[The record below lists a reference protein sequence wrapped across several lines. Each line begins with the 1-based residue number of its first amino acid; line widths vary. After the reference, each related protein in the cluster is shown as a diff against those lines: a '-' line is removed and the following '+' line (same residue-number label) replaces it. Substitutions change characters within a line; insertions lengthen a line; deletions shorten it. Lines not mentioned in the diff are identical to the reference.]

1 MLNNNMDNSKTMDIQ
16 QISTRLGLTLSPMQQ
31 AASEAIIQTSDNVE
45 VLSPTGSG
53 KTLAYLLPL
62 SQLVDAAS
70 DNLQAVVIVPGRE
83 LAIQSADVLT
93 SMKTGHRGYA
103 CHGGRPTMDEHRELR
118 KLKPQIIF
126 ATPGRLNDHI
136 DKGNIET
143 GEVKFVVIDEFDK
156 CLQMGFAEEMNKAM
170 LRMPRS
176 ARRVFLSATD
186 VSTEEL
192 VNTALSPIGFHVVD
206 YRDEGE
212 IENRIKVNIVHSP
225 DKDKLSILATLL
237 RCFKGDSTIIFLN
250 YRDSV
255 ERTAAYLTEEG
266 FTVSAYHG
274 GLDQRQREEAIYR
287 FANGSANVLVST
299 NLGSRGLDIPD
310 VKNIVH
316 YHLPETEED
325 YTHRIGRTA
334 RWDKEGNTYFILSE
348 GESLPDYVKA
358 DTIDF
363 TPSEELPR
371 PVAPRMVTLYI
382 GTGKKDKI
390 SKGDIVGFLCKSGG
404 MKGAEIGRIDVY
416 DYYAYAAIERSKL
429 KTVLRNV
436 QEEKLKGQRTK
447 VEEMR

>member
-1 MLNNNMDNSKTMDIQ
+1 MDIQ
-16 QISTRLGLTLSPMQQ
+16 QITSRLGLTPSPMQQ
-31 AASEAIIQTSDNVE
+31 AASKAILSGSGNVE

-62 SQLVDAAS
+62 AQLLDATS
-70 DNLQAVVIVPGRE
+70 DALQAVVIVPGRE
-83 LAIQSADVLT
+83 LAIQTAEVLA
-93 SMKTGHRGYA
+93 SLKAGLRGYA

-118 KLKPQIIF
+118 KVKPQIIT

-143 GEVKFVVIDEFDK
+143 GDVRFVVIDEFDN
-156 CLQMGFAEEMNKAM
+156 CLQMGFADEMNKAVSS
-170 LRMPRS
+170 LPRS
-176 ARRVFLSATD
+176 ARRIFLSATD
-186 VSTEEL
+186 VSTDEL
-192 VNTALSPIGFHVVD
+192 VNTALSPAGFVVVD
-206 YRDEGE
+206 FRQDAQQED
-212 IENRIKVNIVHSP
+212 RVKVNIVHSP
-225 DKDKLSILATLL
+225 DKDKLAVLAALL
-237 RCFKGDSTIIFLN
+237 RCFKGESTVVFLN

-255 ERTAAYLTEEG
+255 ERTAAFLSDEG

-334 RWDKEGNTYFILSE
+334 RWDKDGNTYFILSE
-348 GESLPDYVKA
+348 GETLPDYVQA
-358 DTIDF
+358 DTLDF
-363 TPSEELPR
+363 TMPDELPA

-382 GTGKKDKI
+382 GKGKKDKI
-390 SKGDIVGFLCKSGG
+390 SKGDVVGFLCKSGKL
-404 MKGAEIGRIDVY
+404 KGQEIGRIDVY
-416 DYYAYAAIERSKL
+416 DYYAYAAIERGKL
-429 KTVLRNV
+429 KSVLRNV
-436 QEEKLKGQRTK
+436 QGEKLKGQMPSK
-447 VEEMR
+447 MVY

>member
-1 MLNNNMDNSKTMDIQ
+1 
-16 QISTRLGLTLSPMQQ
+16 MQQ
-31 AASEAIIQTSDNVE
+31 AASKAILSGSGNVE

-62 SQLVDAAS
+62 AQLLDATS
-70 DNLQAVVIVPGRE
+70 DALQAVVIVPGRE
-83 LAIQSADVLT
+83 LAIQTAEVLA
-93 SMKTGHRGYA
+93 SLKAGLRGYA

-118 KLKPQIIF
+118 KVKPQIII

-143 GEVKFVVIDEFDK
+143 GDVRFVVIDEFDK
-156 CLQMGFAEEMNKAM
+156 CLQMGFADEMNKAVNS
-170 LRMPRS
+170 LPRS
-176 ARRVFLSATD
+176 ARRIFLSATD
-186 VSTEEL
+186 VSTDEL
-192 VNTALSPIGFHVVD
+192 VNTALSPAGFEVVD
-206 YRDEGE
+206 FRQDAQQED
-212 IENRIKVNIVHSP
+212 RVKVNIVHSP
-225 DKDKLSILATLL
+225 DKDKLAVLAALL
-237 RCFKGDSTIIFLN
+237 RCFKGESTIVFLN

-255 ERTAAYLTEEG
+255 ERTAAFLSDEG

-334 RWDKEGNTYFILSE
+334 RWDKDGNTYFILSE
-348 GESLPDYVKA
+348 GETLPDYVQA
-358 DTIDF
+358 DTLDF
-363 TPSEELPR
+363 TMPDELPA

-382 GTGKKDKI
+382 GKGKKDKI
-390 SKGDIVGFLCKSGG
+390 SKGDVVGFLCKSGKL
-404 MKGAEIGRIDVY
+404 KGQEIGRIDVY
-416 DYYAYAAIERSKL
+416 DYYAYAAIERGKL
-429 KTVLRNV
+429 KSVLRNV
-436 QEEKLKGQRTK
+436 QGEKLKGQKTK
-447 VEEMR
+447 VEPAS

>member
-1 MLNNNMDNSKTMDIQ
+1 
-16 QISTRLGLTLSPMQQ
+16 MQQ
-31 AASEAIIQTSDNVE
+31 AASKAILSGSGNVE

-62 SQLVDAAS
+62 AQLLDATS
-70 DNLQAVVIVPGRE
+70 DALQAVVIVPGRE
-83 LAIQSADVLT
+83 LAIQTAEVLA
-93 SMKTGHRGYA
+93 SLKAGLRGYA

-118 KLKPQIIF
+118 KVKPQIII

-143 GEVKFVVIDEFDK
+143 GDVRFVVIDEFDK
-156 CLQMGFAEEMNKAM
+156 CLQMGFADEMNKAVSS
-170 LRMPRS
+170 LPRS
-176 ARRVFLSATD
+176 ARRIFLSATD
-186 VSTEEL
+186 VSTDEL
-192 VNTALSPIGFHVVD
+192 VNTALSPAGFKVVD
-206 YRDEGE
+206 FRQDAQQED
-212 IENRIKVNIVHSP
+212 RVKVNIVHSP
-225 DKDKLSILATLL
+225 DKDKLAVLAALL
-237 RCFKGDSTIIFLN
+237 RCFKGESTIVFLN

-255 ERTAAYLTEEG
+255 ERTAAFLSDEG

-334 RWDKEGNTYFILSE
+334 RWDKDGNTYFILSE
-348 GESLPDYVKA
+348 GETLPDYVQA
-358 DTIDF
+358 ETLDF
-363 TPSEELPR
+363 TMPDELPA

-382 GTGKKDKI
+382 G
-390 SKGDIVGFLCKSGG
+390 KG
-404 MKGAEIGRIDVY
+404 
-416 DYYAYAAIERSKL
+416 
-429 KTVLRNV
+429 
-436 QEEKLKGQRTK
+436 
-447 VEEMR
+447 

>member
-1 MLNNNMDNSKTMDIQ
+1 
-16 QISTRLGLTLSPMQQ
+16 MQQ
-31 AASEAIIQTSDNVE
+31 AASKAILSGSGNVE

-62 SQLVDAAS
+62 AQLLDATS
-70 DNLQAVVIVPGRE
+70 DALQAVVIVPGRE
-83 LAIQSADVLT
+83 LAIQTAEVLA
-93 SMKTGHRGYA
+93 SLKAGLRGYA

-118 KLKPQIIF
+118 KVKPQIII

-143 GEVKFVVIDEFDK
+143 GDVRFVVIDEFDK
-156 CLQMGFAEEMNKAM
+156 CLQMGFADEMNKAVSS
-170 LRMPRS
+170 LPRS
-176 ARRVFLSATD
+176 ARRIFLSATD
-186 VSTEEL
+186 VSTDEL
-192 VNTALSPIGFHVVD
+192 VNTALSPAGFEVVD
-206 YRDEGE
+206 FRQDAQQED
-212 IENRIKVNIVHSP
+212 RVKVNIVHSP
-225 DKDKLSILATLL
+225 DKDKLAVLAALL
-237 RCFKGDSTIIFLN
+237 RCFKGESTIVFLN

-255 ERTAAYLTEEG
+255 ERTAAFLSDEG

-334 RWDKEGNTYFILSE
+334 RWDKDGNTYFILSE
-348 GESLPDYVKA
+348 GETLPDYVQA
-358 DTIDF
+358 DTLDF
-363 TPSEELPR
+363 TMPDELPA

-382 GTGKKDKI
+382 GKGKKDKI
-390 SKGDIVGFLCKSGG
+390 SKGDVVGFLCKSGKL
-404 MKGAEIGRIDVY
+404 KGAEIGRIDVY
-416 DYYAYAAIERSKL
+416 DYYAYAAIERGKL
-429 KTVLRNV
+429 KSVLRNV
-436 QEEKLKGQRTK
+436 QGEKLKGQKTK
-447 VEEMR
+447 VEPAS

>member
-1 MLNNNMDNSKTMDIQ
+1 
-16 QISTRLGLTLSPMQQ
+16 MQQ
-31 AASEAIIQTSDNVE
+31 AASKAILSGSGNVE

-62 SQLVDAAS
+62 AQLLDTTSDA
-70 DNLQAVVIVPGRE
+70 LQAVVIVPGRE
-83 LAIQSADVLT
+83 LAIQTAEVLA
-93 SMKTGHRGYA
+93 SLKAGLRGYA

-118 KLKPQIIF
+118 KVKPQIII

-143 GEVKFVVIDEFDK
+143 GDVRFVVIDEFDK
-156 CLQMGFAEEMNKAM
+156 CLQMGFADEMNKAVNS
-170 LRMPRS
+170 LPRS
-176 ARRVFLSATD
+176 ARRIFLSATD
-186 VSTEEL
+186 VSTDEL
-192 VNTALSPIGFHVVD
+192 VNTALSPAGFEVVD
-206 YRDEGE
+206 FRQDAQQED
-212 IENRIKVNIVHSP
+212 RVKVNIVHSP
-225 DKDKLSILATLL
+225 DKDKLAVLAALL
-237 RCFKGDSTIIFLN
+237 RCFKGESTIVFLN

-255 ERTAAYLTEEG
+255 ERTAAFLSDEG

-334 RWDKEGNTYFILSE
+334 RWDKDGNTYFILSQ
-348 GESLPDYVKA
+348 GETLPDYVQA
-358 DTIDF
+358 DTLDF
-363 TPSEELPR
+363 TMPDDLPA

-382 GTGKKDKI
+382 GKGKKDKI
-390 SKGDIVGFLCKSGG
+390 SKGDVVGFLCKSGKL
-404 MKGAEIGRIDVY
+404 KGQEIGRIDVY
-416 DYYAYAAIERSKL
+416 DYYAYAAIERGKL
-429 KTVLRNV
+429 KSVLRNV
-436 QEEKLKGQRTK
+436 QGEKLKGQKTK
-447 VEEMR
+447 VEPAS

>member
-1 MLNNNMDNSKTMDIQ
+1 MDIQ
-16 QISTRLGLTLSPMQQ
+16 QITSRLGLTLSPMQQ
-31 AASEAIIQTSDNVE
+31 AASEAIIHGTDNVE
-45 VLSPTGSG
+45 ILSPTGSG

-62 SQLVDAAS
+62 SQLIDASS
-70 DNLQAVVIVPGRE
+70 DALQAVVIVPGRE
-83 LAIQSADVLT
+83 LAIQSADVLA
-93 SMKTGHRGYA
+93 SMKAGIRGYA
-103 CHGGRPTMDEHRELR
+103 CHGGRPTMDEHREIR

-143 GEVKFVVIDEFDK
+143 NDVKFVVIDEFDK
-156 CLQMGFAEEMNKAM
+156 CLQMGFAEEMNKAV
-170 LRMPRS
+170 LSMPRS
-176 ARRVFLSATD
+176 ARRIFLSATD
-186 VSTEEL
+186 VSADEL
-192 VNTALSPIGFHVVD
+192 VNTALSPVGFDVVD
-206 YRDEGE
+206 YRDESHNE
-212 IENRIKVNIVHSP
+212 DRIKVNIVHSP
-225 DKDKLSILATLL
+225 DKDKLPILAALL
-237 RCFKGDSTIIFLN
+237 RCFKGDSTIVFLN

-255 ERTAAYLTEEG
+255 ERTAAYLTDEG

-348 GESLPDYVKA
+348 GETLPEYVQA

-363 TPSEELPR
+363 AIPEELSR

-382 GTGKKDKI
+382 GKGKKDKI
-390 SKGDIVGFLCKSGG
+390 SKGDVVGFLCKSGG
-404 MKGAEIGRIDVY
+404 LKGAEIGRIDVY
-416 DYYAYAAIERSKL
+416 DYYAYAAIERGKL
-429 KTVLRNV
+429 RSVLHNV
-436 QEEKLKGQRTK
+436 QGEKLKGQKTK
-447 VEEMR
+447 VEPAS

>member
-1 MLNNNMDNSKTMDIQ
+1 MDIQ
-16 QISTRLGLTLSPMQQ
+16 QITSRLGLTPSPMQQ
-31 AASEAIIQTSDNVE
+31 AASKAILSGSGNVE

-62 SQLVDAAS
+62 AQLIDASS
-70 DNLQAVVIVPGRE
+70 DALQAVVIVPGRE
-83 LAIQSADVLT
+83 LAIQTADVLA
-93 SMKTGHRGYA
+93 SMKAGIRGYA
-103 CHGGRPTMDEHRELR
+103 CHGGRPTMDEHREIR
-118 KLKPQIIF
+118 KIMPQVIF

-143 GEVKFVVIDEFDK
+143 SHVRFVVIDEFDK
-156 CLQMGFAEEMNKAM
+156 CLQMGFAEEMNKAV
-170 LRMPRS
+170 LSMPRS
-176 ARRVFLSATD
+176 ARRIFLSATD
-186 VSTEEL
+186 VATDEL
-192 VNTALSPIGFHVVD
+192 VNTELSPVGFHVVD
-206 YRDEGE
+206 YRNEGE
-212 IENRIKVNIVHSP
+212 NEDRIKVNIVHSP
-225 DKDKLSILATLL
+225 DKDKLAVLADLL
-237 RCFKGDSTIIFLN
+237 KCFKGDSTIVFLN

-255 ERTAAYLTEEG
+255 ERTAAYLTDEG

-348 GESLPDYVKA
+348 GESLPDYVQA

-363 TPSEELPR
+363 TIPEELPH

-382 GTGKKDKI
+382 GKGKKDKI
-390 SKGDIVGFLCKSGG
+390 SKGDVVGFLCKSGG
-404 MKGAEIGRIDVY
+404 LKGTEIGRIDVY
-416 DYYAYAAIERSKL
+416 DYYAYVAIERNKL
-429 KTVLRNV
+429 KSVLRNV
-436 QEEKLKGQRTK
+436 QGEKLKGQKTK

>member
-1 MLNNNMDNSKTMDIQ
+1 
-16 QISTRLGLTLSPMQQ
+16 MQQ
-31 AASEAIIQTSDNVE
+31 AASKAILSGSGNVE

-62 SQLVDAAS
+62 AQLLDATS
-70 DNLQAVVIVPGRE
+70 DALQAVVIVPGRE
-83 LAIQSADVLT
+83 LAIQTAEVLA
-93 SMKTGHRGYA
+93 SLKAGLRGYA

-118 KLKPQIIF
+118 KVKPQIII

-143 GEVKFVVIDEFDK
+143 SDVRFVVIDEFDK
-156 CLQMGFAEEMNKAM
+156 CLQMGFADEMNKAVSS
-170 LRMPRS
+170 LPRS
-176 ARRVFLSATD
+176 ARRIFLSATD
-186 VSTEEL
+186 VSTDEL
-192 VNTALSPIGFHVVD
+192 VNTALSPAGFEVVD
-206 YRDEGE
+206 FRQDAQQED
-212 IENRIKVNIVHSP
+212 RVKVNIVHSP
-225 DKDKLSILATLL
+225 DKDKLAVLAALL
-237 RCFKGDSTIIFLN
+237 RCFKGESTIVFLN

-255 ERTAAYLTEEG
+255 ERTAAVLSDEG

-334 RWDKEGNTYFILSE
+334 RWDKDGNTYFILSE
-348 GESLPDYVKA
+348 GETLPDYVQA
-358 DTIDF
+358 ETLDF
-363 TPSEELPR
+363 TLPDELPA

-382 GTGKKDKI
+382 GKGKKDKM
-390 SKGDIVGFLCKSGG
+390 SKGDVVGFLCKSGKL
-404 MKGAEIGRIDVY
+404 KGQEIGRIDVY
-416 DYYAYAAIERSKL
+416 DYYAYAAIERGKL
-429 KTVLRNV
+429 ESVLRNV
-436 QEEKLKGQRTK
+436 QGEKLKGQKTK
-447 VEEMR
+447 VEPAS

>member
-1 MLNNNMDNSKTMDIQ
+1 
-16 QISTRLGLTLSPMQQ
+16 MQQ
-31 AASEAIIQTSDNVE
+31 AASKAILSGSGNVE

-62 SQLVDAAS
+62 AQLLDETSDA
-70 DNLQAVVIVPGRE
+70 LQAVVIVPGRE
-83 LAIQSADVLT
+83 LAIQTAEVLA
-93 SMKTGHRGYA
+93 SLKAGLRGYA

-118 KLKPQIIF
+118 KVKPQIII

-143 GEVKFVVIDEFDK
+143 SDVRFVVIDEFDK
-156 CLQMGFAEEMNKAM
+156 CLQMGFADEMNKAVSS
-170 LRMPRS
+170 LPRS
-176 ARRVFLSATD
+176 ARRIFLSATD
-186 VSTEEL
+186 VSTDEL
-192 VNTALSPIGFHVVD
+192 VNTALSPAGFEVVD
-206 YRDEGE
+206 FRQDAQQED
-212 IENRIKVNIVHSP
+212 RVKVNIVHSP
-225 DKDKLSILATLL
+225 DKDKLAVLAALV
-237 RCFKGDSTIIFLN
+237 RCFKGESTIVFLN

-255 ERTAAYLTEEG
+255 ERTAAFLSDEG

-334 RWDKEGNTYFILSE
+334 RWDKDGNTYFILSQ
-348 GESLPDYVKA
+348 GETLPDYVQA
-358 DTIDF
+358 DTLDF
-363 TPSEELPR
+363 TMPDDLPA

-382 GTGKKDKI
+382 GKGKKDKI
-390 SKGDIVGFLCKSGG
+390 SKGDVVGFLCKSGKL
-404 MKGAEIGRIDVY
+404 KGQEIGRIDVY
-416 DYYAYAAIERSKL
+416 DYYAYAAIERGKL
-429 KTVLRNV
+429 KSVLRNV
-436 QEEKLKGQRTK
+436 QGEKLKGQKTK
-447 VEEMR
+447 VEPAS

>member
-1 MLNNNMDNSKTMDIQ
+1 
-16 QISTRLGLTLSPMQQ
+16 MQQ
-31 AASEAIIQTSDNVE
+31 AASKAILSGSGNVE

-62 SQLVDAAS
+62 AQLLDATS
-70 DNLQAVVIVPGRE
+70 DALQAVVIVPGRE
-83 LAIQSADVLT
+83 LAIQTAEVLA
-93 SMKTGHRGYA
+93 SLKAGLRGYA

-118 KLKPQIIF
+118 KVKPQIIT

-143 GEVKFVVIDEFDK
+143 GDVRFVVIDEFDK
-156 CLQMGFAEEMNKAM
+156 CLQMGFADEMNKAVSS
-170 LRMPRS
+170 LPRS
-176 ARRVFLSATD
+176 ARRIFLSATD
-186 VSTEEL
+186 VSTDEL
-192 VNTALSPIGFHVVD
+192 VYTALSPADFEVVD
-206 YRDEGE
+206 FRQDAQQED
-212 IENRIKVNIVHSP
+212 RVKVNIVHSP
-225 DKDKLSILATLL
+225 DKDKLAVLAALL
-237 RCFKGDSTIIFLN
+237 RCFKGESTIVFLN

-255 ERTAAYLTEEG
+255 ERTAAFLSDEG

-334 RWDKEGNTYFILSE
+334 RWDKDGNTYFILSE
-348 GESLPDYVKA
+348 GETLPDYVQA
-358 DTIDF
+358 DTLDF
-363 TPSEELPR
+363 TMPDELPA

-382 GTGKKDKI
+382 GKGKKDKI
-390 SKGDIVGFLCKSGG
+390 SKGDVVDFLCKSGKL
-404 MKGAEIGRIDVY
+404 KGQEIGRIDVY
-416 DYYAYAAIERSKL
+416 DYYAYAAIERGKL
-429 KTVLRNV
+429 KSVLRNV
-436 QEEKLKGQRTK
+436 QGEKLKGQMPSK
-447 VEEMR
+447 MVC

>member
-1 MLNNNMDNSKTMDIQ
+1 
-16 QISTRLGLTLSPMQQ
+16 MQQ
-31 AASEAIIQTSDNVE
+31 AASKAILSGSGNVE

-62 SQLVDAAS
+62 AQLLDATS
-70 DNLQAVVIVPGRE
+70 DALQAVVIVPGRE
-83 LAIQSADVLT
+83 LAIQTAEVLA
-93 SMKTGHRGYA
+93 SLKAGLRGYA

-118 KLKPQIIF
+118 KVKPQIII

-143 GEVKFVVIDEFDK
+143 GDVRFVVIDEFDK
-156 CLQMGFAEEMNKAM
+156 CLQMGFADEMNKAVSS
-170 LRMPRS
+170 LPRS
-176 ARRVFLSATD
+176 ARRIFLSATD
-186 VSTEEL
+186 VSTDEL
-192 VNTALSPIGFHVVD
+192 VNTALSPAGFKVVD
-206 YRDEGE
+206 FRQDAQQED
-212 IENRIKVNIVHSP
+212 RVKVNIVHSP
-225 DKDKLSILATLL
+225 DKDKLAVLAALL
-237 RCFKGDSTIIFLN
+237 RCFKGESTIVFLN

-255 ERTAAYLTEEG
+255 ERTAAFLSDEG

-334 RWDKEGNTYFILSE
+334 RWDKDGNTYFILSE
-348 GESLPDYVKA
+348 GETLPDYVQA
-358 DTIDF
+358 ETLDF
-363 TPSEELPR
+363 TMPDELPA

-382 GTGKKDKI
+382 GKGKKDKI
-390 SKGDIVGFLCKSGG
+390 SKGDVVGFLCKSGKL
-404 MKGAEIGRIDVY
+404 KGAEIGRIDVY
-416 DYYAYAAIERSKL
+416 DYYAYAAIERGKL
-429 KTVLRNV
+429 KSVLRNV
-436 QEEKLKGQRTK
+436 QGEKLKGQKTK
-447 VEEMR
+447 VEPAS

>member
-1 MLNNNMDNSKTMDIQ
+1 
-16 QISTRLGLTLSPMQQ
+16 MQQ
-31 AASEAIIQTSDNVE
+31 AASKAILSGSGNVE

-62 SQLVDAAS
+62 AQLLDATS
-70 DNLQAVVIVPGRE
+70 DALQAVVIVPGRE
-83 LAIQSADVLT
+83 LAIQTAEVLA
-93 SMKTGHRGYA
+93 SLKAGLRGYA

-118 KLKPQIIF
+118 KVKPQIII

-143 GEVKFVVIDEFDK
+143 GDVRFVVIDEFDK
-156 CLQMGFAEEMNKAM
+156 CLQMGFADEMNKAVNS
-170 LRMPRS
+170 LPRS
-176 ARRVFLSATD
+176 ARRIFLSATD
-186 VSTEEL
+186 VSTDEL
-192 VNTALSPIGFHVVD
+192 VNTALSPAGFEVVD
-206 YRDEGE
+206 FRQDAQQED
-212 IENRIKVNIVHSP
+212 RVKVNIVHSP
-225 DKDKLSILATLL
+225 DKDKLAVLAALL
-237 RCFKGDSTIIFLN
+237 RCFKGESTIVFLN

-255 ERTAAYLTEEG
+255 ERTAAFLSDEG

-334 RWDKEGNTYFILSE
+334 RWDKDGNTYFILSE
-348 GESLPDYVKA
+348 GETLPDYVQA
-358 DTIDF
+358 ETLDF
-363 TPSEELPR
+363 TMPDELPA

-382 GTGKKDKI
+382 GKGKKDKI
-390 SKGDIVGFLCKSGG
+390 SKGDVVGFLCKSGKL
-404 MKGAEIGRIDVY
+404 KGQEIGRIDVY
-416 DYYAYAAIERSKL
+416 DYYAYAAIERGKL
-429 KTVLRNV
+429 KSVLRNV
-436 QEEKLKGQRTK
+436 QGEKLKGQKTK
-447 VEEMR
+447 VEPAS

>member
-1 MLNNNMDNSKTMDIQ
+1 MELETIMS
-16 QISTRLGLTLSPMQQ
+16 RLGIELSPMQQ
-31 AASEAIIQTSDNVE
+31 ATMEAFTHTDHNIE

-62 SQLVDAAS
+62 SQLIDASS
-70 DNLQAVVIVPGRE
+70 DALQAVVIVPGRE
-83 LAIQSADVLT
+83 LAIQSADVLA
-93 SMKTGHRGYA
+93 SMKAGIRGYA
-103 CHGGRPTMDEHRELR
+103 SHGGRPTMDEHRELR

-136 DKGNIET
+136 DKGNIEIND
-143 GEVKFVVIDEFDK
+143 VKFVVIDEFDK
-156 CLQMGFAEEMNKAM
+156 CLQMGFAEEMNKAV
-170 LRMPRS
+170 LSLPRT

-186 VSTEEL
+186 VSTDEL
-192 VNTALSPIGFHVVD
+192 VNTELSPIGFQVID
-206 YRDEGE
+206 FRNESQNED
-212 IENRIKVNIVHSP
+212 RIKVNIVHSP
-225 DKDKLSILATLL
+225 DKDKLPILASLL
-237 RCFKGDSTIIFLN
+237 RCFNGDSTIVFLN

-255 ERTAAYLTEEG
+255 ERTAAYLTDEG

-348 GESLPDYVKA
+348 GETLPDYVQA

-363 TPSEELPR
+363 AMPEKLPH

-382 GTGKKDKI
+382 GKGKKDKI
-390 SKGDIVGFLCKSGG
+390 SKGDVVGFLCKSGG
-404 MKGAEIGRIDVY
+404 LKGAEIGRIDVY
-416 DYYAYAAIERSKL
+416 DYYAYVAIERSKL
-429 KTVLRNV
+429 KSVLRNV
-436 QEEKLKGQRTK
+436 QGEKLKGQRTK
-447 VEEMR
+447 VEPAWVSAR